1 MVRFWYTPPRK
12 FFSGQPNQSII
23 GFIKKRIEYA
33 FLWCGYNFNL
43 HDGCMK

>member
-23 GFIKKRIEYA
+23 GFIKKELNMHFFGVDIILIYMM
-33 FLWCGYNFNL
+33 
-43 HDGCMK
+43 DV